1 MSLLSLKRNPGNFW
15 LMAGNRPELRQ
26 YLAVNIP
33 DLHQHLPELRYR
45 RFSSLLILFPME
57 SFMDAALP
65 LPHWSREW
73 GLLVP
78 GFHPDFP
85 FFFCSF
91 PCPWNHTCETGHL
104 LGGAGYLKCRILRE
118 PHPEGLIL
126 LPGTETQLQQRGGA
140 SEGPNSR
147 EFSGMASAWTSS
159 GSVPGHHLQPH
170 SGAAANR
177 NHPGNSGSPPQQQP
191 KSVKFRL

>member
-1 MSLLSLKRNPGNFW
+1 MAFPEVGGTRVPARLPFPQVTARALAYMFIFSVTTMSLLSLKRNPGNFW
-15 LMAGNRPELRQ
+15 LMAGNRPELGQ

-45 RFSSLLILFPME
+45 RSSSLLILFPME

-85 FFFCSF
+85 FFFALF
-91 PCPWNHTCETGHL
+91 LAHGITPV
-104 LGGAGYLKCRILRE
+104 R
-118 PHPEGLIL
+118 
-126 LPGTETQLQQRGGA
+126 PGTCWVVL
-140 SEGPNSR
+140 
-147 EFSGMASAWTSS
+147 
-159 GSVPGHHLQPH
+159 VI
-170 SGAAANR
+170 
-177 NHPGNSGSPPQQQP
+177 
-191 KSVKFRL
+191 